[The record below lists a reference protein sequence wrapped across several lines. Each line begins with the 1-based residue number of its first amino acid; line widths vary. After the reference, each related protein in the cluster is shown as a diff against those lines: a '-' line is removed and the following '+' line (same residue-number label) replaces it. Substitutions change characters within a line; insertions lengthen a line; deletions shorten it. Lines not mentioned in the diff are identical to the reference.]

1 MEERLLHHSYD
12 YAFDQ
17 NQLELLGNQIPLPPS
32 NTMISRVGSSSSAA
46 AAAAAFCATEACM
59 GFSSYDLQENDTK
72 FSSFDR
78 VGMIFQQPSYSYH
91 HPPQISRNSLIPSG
105 LYRNDLSE
113 KDHLLILEEKLLGDA
128 GDTNMISPSPTCDP
142 FHDFRVSLSRISLIL
157 HLLLLY
163 LMIISPLLSL
173 YICICRPHRIL
184 LHPIL
189 AA

>member
-17 NQLELLGNQIPLPPS
+17 NQLELLGQIPIPLPPS

-46 AAAAAFCATEACM
+46 AAFCATEACM
-59 GFSSYDLQENDTK
+59 GFSSYDLQENGTK

-91 HPPQISRNSLIPSG
+91 HPPQISRNSVIPSG

-113 KDHLLILEEKLLGDA
+113 KDRLLILEEKLLGDA
-128 GDTNMISPSPTCDP
+128 GDTNMISPSPTFDP
-142 FHDFRVSLSRISLIL
+142 FHDIRVSLSRIRLIL
-157 HLLLLY
+157 HLLLLPY

-173 YICICRPHRIL
+173 YICRPHRIL